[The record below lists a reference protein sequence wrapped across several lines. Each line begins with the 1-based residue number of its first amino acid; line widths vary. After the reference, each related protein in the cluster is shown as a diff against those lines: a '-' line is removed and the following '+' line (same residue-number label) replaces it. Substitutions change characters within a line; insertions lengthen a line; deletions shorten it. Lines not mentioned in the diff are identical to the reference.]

1 MWQHRA
7 MLIAALVLAC
17 VFLTGASAMA
27 GPSARAV
34 RGAAFSGTWGT
45 AEQVPGSNALNKGGR
60 AGITSVSCASAGN
73 CSAGGFYASGIGAND
88 EIINQALVVTES
100 GGRWRTAQG
109 VPGTAALNTGGYA
122 HITSISCSTPGD
134 CGAGGYYTDASG
146 NVQAFVTTETG
157 GTWHT
162 AQEVPGTAA
171 LDQASPGAEV
181 LSVSCAAAGNCSA
194 GGFYTDASGQR
205 QAFVATETGSTW
217 HTAQEVP
224 GTSALNGGG
233 YAEIT
238 SMSCAAAGDCSA
250 GGFYA
255 STSVDGVP
263 TVQALVVTET
273 GSTWHTAQEV
283 PGTSA
288 LNGGGYA
295 EITSMSCAAA
305 GDCSAGGE
313 YTNSTPATEAFV
325 VSQVGG
331 TWSTAHAVR
340 GIGVLNSSGFA
351 LVNSVSCASPGDC
364 SAVGSY
370 EDANFNS
377 QAFVVGQSGGTWG
390 TGREVP
396 GTASLD
402 QGSPGASA
410 VSVSCGAVGDCSLGG
425 YYSDAS
431 GLEQAFVAS
440 ETGGSWAAAYE
451 VPGTAA
457 LNAGGAA
464 ATDWVSCASA
474 GNCSAGGY
482 YTTTQN
488 STQAFVADETGSP

>member
-250 GGFYA
+250 GG
-255 STSVDGVP
+255 
-263 TVQALVVTET
+263 
-273 GSTWHTAQEV
+273 
-283 PGTSA
+283 
-288 LNGGGYA
+288 
-295 EITSMSCAAA
+295 
-305 GDCSAGGE
+305 E